1 MPDLF
6 LLFSHSITLA
16 QEEQARQDLGVEQIV
31 SPPDSIRLLWA
42 ALPPDLPALQ
52 PCLEPVISWLDS
64 DSREG
69 DYVLIHGDFGACYL
83 LVQHC
88 LDTNRVPI
96 YSTTERQAVETNL
109 DDGTIRLTHTFCHV
123 RYRAYGK

>member
-6 LLFSHSITLA
+6 LLFSHSTTTV
-16 QEEQARQDLGVEQIV
+16 QEQQARQNLGVEQLIM
-31 SPPDSIRLLWA
+31 PPDSIRALWA
-42 ALPPDLPALQ
+42 ALPPEISSLRPS
-52 PCLEPVISWLDS
+52 LEPVISWLDKKS
-64 DSREG
+64 KEG

-96 YSTTERQAVETNL
+96 YSTTERKAIETLL
-109 DDGTIRLTHTFCHV
+109 DDGTIRLTHTFRHI
-123 RYRAYGK
+123 RYREYGK